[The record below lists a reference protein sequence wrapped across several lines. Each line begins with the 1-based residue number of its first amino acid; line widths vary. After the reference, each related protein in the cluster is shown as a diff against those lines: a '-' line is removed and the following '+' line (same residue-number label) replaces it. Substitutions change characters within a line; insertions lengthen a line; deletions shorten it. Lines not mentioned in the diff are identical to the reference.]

1 MECKILLKRLL
12 VLSMLPLP
20 LAGVYAMENEHDSP
34 SRFGKERAVA
44 TSSTGIY
51 SENTPV
57 KRTLQGNVV
66 DASDGTPL
74 IGATIKVKDT
84 QNGVVTDVDGNFSIA
99 LDKSSCTLEISYVGY
114 KTQELYITDQGV
126 VNIKLVPDN
135 EMLSEVVIVGA
146 GTQKK
151 VSVTGAITAVKGTSL
166 KVPSSSLTNNLAGQ
180 LAGVIATTGSGE
192 PGSSSSFYIRGI
204 STFGGRTTPLILL
217 DGVEIASGD
226 LNNIPPET
234 IESFS
239 ILKDAS
245 ATAIYGTRGANGVML
260 ITTKSGTEN
269 TKAKINVTYE
279 HSFLKPTKM
288 VKYAD
293 GITYMRLYNEAQ
305 LSRNPNETPAY
316 SDDKINYTASGIN
329 PYVFPDVDWQDEMFN
344 NLSQNQRA
352 NINIQGGGSRVTYY
366 VSLQANHD
374 NGILNIPQHYSLNNN
389 YNRWMYTF
397 QNNIDYKVTSTTTLG
412 LRMNAQITNS
422 KSPDKGSA
430 DIFGSLYLNNPVQFP
445 IYYPVEDSS
454 NRICFGSG
462 FLQGND
468 MFPNPYADMLNTFK
482 EDNQNMMHVTLNLDQ
497 KLDFI
502 TEGLSLTGLVNFK
515 NWSQSWYTR
524 SISPYY
530 YQVVE
535 GSWSPENPDYYA
547 LQRLREGSDYLNES
561 KITKGGDQ
569 TFYFDTRLN
578 YNRTFGKHG
587 VTGMLMYM
595 MREFRSNVLPNRN
608 QTFSGRFTYDY
619 DHKYLAEFNFG
630 YNGTERMAKG
640 ERFEFFPAVSL
651 GWVVSNE
658 KFWKPV
664 QKYLSHLKMRVS
676 YGLVGSDETGLNSG
690 APHFLYKYDIDLSGG
705 WGFTSGTNFS
715 NSQYYQGLRIK
726 DYPVANAT
734 WERSKQFDIGVDLQL
749 FNQVDVTFDYYKY
762 KRDRILLNRA
772 SFPHILGYEVAT
784 PWSNMG
790 RVDNKGIELSV
801 SWRKQITRDLT
812 IDLRGNYT
820 YSKNKYVYKDEPD
833 YPYVWQTE
841 TGKPLDCI
849 RGYVAEGLFKDQ
861 TDIDSHA
868 VQNNFG
874 SNVMPGDIKY
884 RDVNGDGKITEED
897 KVVLSPYGRTPRIQ
911 YGLGASVVWKQF
923 DFNIFF
929 NGSAKRSIM
938 LMDGGERMYPFV
950 QTKGHGRTN
959 LMQWIADSH
968 WTAGGDNNNVAWP
981 RMGISQAQIANNLQ
995 PSSWWMRNGNFLRFK
1010 TLEIGCRPIPYCRIY
1025 FSGDNLAVWSPFKYW
1040 DPELDYNTYPLSR
1053 TFNVGVQVNF

>member
-1 MECKILLKRLL
+1 MKCRFIQKSLLALSILPF
-12 VLSMLPLP
+12 PLT
-20 LAGVYAMENEHDSP
+20 GVYATADGYDIAFLSNEEKFVIDS
-34 SRFGKERAVA
+34 
-44 TSSTGIY
+44 
-51 SENTPV
+51 V
-57 KRTLQGNVV
+57 KRSLQGSVV
-66 DASDGTPL
+66 DASDNTPL
-74 IGATIKVKDT
+74 IGATIKVKGT
-84 QNGVVTDVDGNFSIA
+84 QYGSVTDVDGNFSIFIPN
-99 LDKSSCTLEISYVGY
+99 SYCTLEISYIGY
-114 KTQELYITDQGV
+114 KTQEIYITDQGIV
-126 VNIKLVPDN
+126 SIRLMPDN
-135 EMLSEVVIVGA
+135 EVLSEVIIVGA

-151 VSVTGAITAVKGTSL
+151 VSVTGAITAVKGASL

-192 PGSSSSFYIRGI
+192 PGSASSFYIRGI

-217 DGVEIASGD
+217 DGVEISSGD

-260 ITTKSGTEN
+260 ITTKAGMEN

-293 GITYMRLYNEAQ
+293 GTTYMKLYNEAQ
-305 LSRNPNETPAY
+305 LSRNPNETPSY

-329 PYVFPDVDWQDEMFN
+329 PYVYPDIDWQDLMIN
-344 NLSQNQRA
+344 KMSQNQRA

-366 VSLQANHD
+366 ISLQANHD
-374 NGILNIPQHYSLNNN
+374 NGILNVPQNYSMNNN

-422 KSPDKGSA
+422 KSPNTSSA

-445 IYYPVEDSS
+445 AYYPTDDKSH
-454 NRICFGSG
+454 IYFGSG
-462 FLQGND
+462 FLQGQD
-468 MFPNPYADMLNTFK
+468 LYPNPYANMLNSFK
-482 EDNQNMMHVTLNLDQ
+482 EDNQNMMHVTLNLEQ
-497 KLDFI
+497 QLDFI

-515 NWSQSWYTR
+515 NWSKSYYTR
-524 SISPYY
+524 SMSPYY
-530 YQVVE
+530 YQVVD
-535 GSWSPENPDYYA
+535 GSWSPDNPDYYE
-547 LQRLREGSDYLNES
+547 LQRLKEGSDYLNES
-561 KITKGGDQ
+561 GISKESDQ

-578 YNRTFGKHG
+578 YSRTFGKHG

-595 MREFRSNVLPNRN
+595 MREFRNNVLPNRN

-651 GWVVSNE
+651 GWVISGE
-658 KFWKPV
+658 KFWKPIR
-664 QKYLSHLKMRVS
+664 KYLNHFKVRAS
-676 YGLVGSDETGLNSG
+676 YGLVGSDETGLASG

-705 WGFTSGTNFS
+705 WGFKSGTNNS
-715 NSQYYQGLRIK
+715 NSQSYQGLRIK
-726 DYPVANAT
+726 DYPITNAS
-734 WERSKQFDIGVDLQL
+734 WERSKQFDIGVDMQF
-749 FNQVDVTFDYYKY
+749 FNQVDVNFDYYKY

-772 SFPHILGYEVAT
+772 SFPRILGYEVAT
-784 PWSNMG
+784 PWANMG
-790 RVDNKGIELSV
+790 RVDNEGVELSV
-801 SWRKQITRDLT
+801 NWRKQLNRDLAV
-812 IDLRGNYT
+812 DLRVNYT

-841 TGKPLDCI
+841 TGKPLDCV
-849 RGYVAEGLFKDQ
+849 RGYIAEGLFVDQ
-861 TDIDSHA
+861 ADIDSHA

-874 SNVMPGDIKY
+874 SDVMPGDIKY
-884 RDVNGDGKITEED
+884 RDVNGDGKISEED
-897 KVVLSPYGRTPRIQ
+897 KVVLSPYGWTPRIQ
-911 YGLGASVVWKQF
+911 YGLGVSVMWKKF
-923 DFNIFF
+923 DANIFF
-929 NGSAKRSIM
+929 NGSAKRSIR
-938 LMDGGERMYPFV
+938 LMDGGDRIYPFV
-950 QTKGHGRTN
+950 QTQHHGRTN

-968 WTAGGDNNNVAWP
+968 WTADGDNANVVWP

-1010 TLEIGCRPIPYCRIY
+1010 TLEIGYRPISYCRIY

-1040 DPELDYNTYPLSR
+1040 DPELDYNMYPLSR
-1053 TFNVGVQVNF
+1053 TFNIGVQLNF